1 MMNPMPKPALLI
13 FDVNETLL
21 DIETL
26 TPAFEEIFGDG
37 QVLRQ
42 WFAQLITY
50 SMTAT
55 LAGSYVDFFTLG
67 RGVLEMVGAVHGVRI
82 TDDDWRRVGTA
93 LRSMP
98 AHPDVAP
105 GLAKLRD
112 RGHRLVTLTNSPP
125 GSGSPTPLDRAGLGE
140 YVERQFSVDTFAT
153 FKPATRLYVDVA
165 AALGVPPGDCMMV
178 AAHVWDTIGAQ
189 SAGMQ
194 GAFIARRG
202 NALLPVPALPQPT
215 VVAADL
221 LELARLLDERE
232 LRR

>member
-1 MMNPMPKPALLI
+1 MNPMPKPALLI

-26 TPAFEEIFGDG
+26 MPAFEDLFGAG
-37 QVLRQ
+37 QVLRE

-67 RGVLEMVGAVHGVRI
+67 RGVLEMVGAVHGVHV
-82 TDDDWRRVGTA
+82 TDDDWRRVGEA

-105 GLAKLRD
+105 GLAELRD
-112 RGHRLVTLTNSPP
+112 RGYRLVTLTNSPP

-140 YVERQFSVDTFAT
+140 YVEQQFSVDTFTT
-153 FKPATRLYVDVA
+153 FKPATRLYTDVA
-165 AALGVPPGDCMMV
+165 AALGVLPGDCMMV

-194 GAFIARRG
+194 GAFVARRG

-221 LELARLLDERE
+221 LELARLLGGRE